1 VKDYIDR
8 MTAASNDRDRQQIT
22 GDQMGTGDINI
33 ESVVL
38 GYLGGRLVSRGISD
52 MLEAILGNNDPY
64 NDTYSDP
71 YDDTFRY

>member
-1 VKDYIDR
+1 MKDYIDR
-8 MTAASNDRDRQQIT
+8 MTQAHNDRERQQIT
-22 GDQMGTGDINI
+22 RDQMGTGDINI

-52 MLEAILGNNDPY
+52 MLEAIFGSNDPY
-64 NDTYSDP
+64 KDP

>member
-8 MTAASNDRDRQQIT
+8 MTQAHNDRERQQIT
-22 GDQMGTGDINI
+22 RDQMGTGDINI

-52 MLEAILGNNDPY
+52 MLEAILGSNDLDDDPY
-64 NDTYSDP
+64 EH
-71 YDDTFRY
+71 